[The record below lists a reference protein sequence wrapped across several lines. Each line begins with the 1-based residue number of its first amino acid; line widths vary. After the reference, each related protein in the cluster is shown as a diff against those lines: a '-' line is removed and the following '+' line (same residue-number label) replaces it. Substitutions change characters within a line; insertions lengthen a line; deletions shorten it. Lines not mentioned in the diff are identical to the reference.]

1 MKLQFPNPIKTQSV
15 NIDDNVKK
23 YDISSLEYKEGEIN
37 KNIANFIKSEINSTF
52 NINDYIIEGSSE
64 VIRFVY
70 APNQVKT
77 ENSYTAFVKEGKVK
91 KLFSYISEDFNSLNE
106 KISKVKKLTLV
117 QEQEIKNEIVSKS
130 NESEKYI
137 IDGENYWFKND
148 KLEYDV
154 LYNIET
160 EKGIYAENV
169 THIVE

>member
-1 MKLQFPNPIKTQSV
+1 MSH
-15 NIDDNVKK
+15 
-23 YDISSLEYKEGEIN
+23 S
-37 KNIANFIKSEINSTF
+37 
-52 NINDYIIEGSSE
+52 
-64 VIRFVY
+64 
-70 APNQVKT
+70 T
-77 ENSYTAFVKEGKVK
+77 ENSYTAFVKEGKAE